1 MSWRFPHCIGLVAM
15 LMMAC
20 EPHVQPP
27 TPPASV
33 DKVAAFPGA
42 QGGGMYVTGGRGGL
56 VYHVT
61 SLSDDPNDSG
71 SLRYILKTPGKKI
84 VVFAKLNYTI
94 FSAVNQAK
102 IIY

>member
-1 MSWRFPHCIGLVAM
+1 TLVSI
-15 LMMAC
+15 LMMSC
-20 EPHVQPP
+20 DPHVEPP
-27 TPPASV
+27 TPPTPS

-71 SLRYILKTPGKKI
+71 SLRHILKTPG
-84 VVFAKLNYTI
+84 
-94 FSAVNQAK
+94 
-102 IIY
+102 